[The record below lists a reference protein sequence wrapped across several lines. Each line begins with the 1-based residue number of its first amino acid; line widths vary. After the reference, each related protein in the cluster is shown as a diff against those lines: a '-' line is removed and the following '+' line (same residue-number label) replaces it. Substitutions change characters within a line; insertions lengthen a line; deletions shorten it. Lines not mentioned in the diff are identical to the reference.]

1 MEITQPEQQTEIQKK
16 KRKQYKGL
24 WNNIKYD
31 NLPIIGIAEGEERE
45 RGIENVFEESMAVNI
60 AN

>member
-1 MEITQPEQQTEIQKK
+1 MEITQPEQQTEIQK

-60 AN
+60 TN